1 MENSNKS
8 KNSDIDPFDL
18 DLTSDTNGFGLTA
31 PAQKE
36 KAPSAQKGSKP
47 KEKVTSSKSF
57 PEKLSKKETKYPSNS
72 QKAVPI
78 DEAVHRKASLI
89 ARGLN
94 TSIKSVIQEG
104 INILYQNHLKEIQE
118 YHKAEQA
125 RLDDLMDE

>member
-1 MENSNKS
+1 MENSKKS

-18 DLTSDTNGFGLTA
+18 DLTSDTNGFGLTTPA
-31 PAQKE
+31 PKENVLSQKKE
-36 KAPSAQKGSKP
+36 SKP
-47 KEKVTSSKSF
+47 KEKVSTPKSF
-57 PEKLSKKETKYPSNS
+57 PEKVSKKEIRYASDT

-78 DEAVHRKASLI
+78 DEAVHRKASLL

-104 INILYQNHLKEIQE
+104 INILYQTHLKEIQE

-125 RLDDLMDE
+125 RIKDLMGE

>member
-31 PAQKE
+31 PAKKEKGPIPQKE
-36 KAPSAQKGSKP
+36 SKP
-47 KEKVTSSKSF
+47 KKEIASSKSF
-57 PEKLSKKETKYPSNS
+57 PAKVSEKEIKYASNT

-125 RLDDLMDE
+125 RLKDLMDE

>member
-1 MENSNKS
+1 MENSKKS
-8 KNSDIDPFDL
+8 KNSEIDPFDL

-31 PAQKE
+31 PTQKE
-36 KAPSAQKGSKP
+36 KAPSPQKEPKT
-47 KEKVTSSKSF
+47 KEKAINQKSF
-57 PEKLSKKETKYPSNS
+57 PEKVSKKEIRYASDT

-78 DEAVHRKASLI
+78 DEAIHRKASLL

-104 INILYQNHLKEIQE
+104 INILYQTHLKEIQD

-125 RLDDLMDE
+125 RLKDLMGE

>member
-1 MENSNKS
+1 MENSKKS

-18 DLTSDTNGFGLTA
+18 DLTSDSNGFGLTA
-31 PAQKE
+31 PAPKE
-36 KAPSAQKGSKP
+36 NVSSPKKESKP
-47 KEKVTSSKSF
+47 KEKVSTPKSF
-57 PEKLSKKETKYPSNS
+57 PEKVSKKEIRYASDT

-78 DEAVHRKASLI
+78 DEAVHKKASLL

-104 INILYQNHLKEIQE
+104 INILYQTHLKEIQD

-125 RLDDLMDE
+125 RLKDLMGE